1 MEILSYKEEQKLNKE
16 EREKYLGELREF
28 CKKRKLTNTTKGATT
43 IAPKLKIPTETIARI
58 VTRTMAGGEVEVVV
72 DGVEN
77 IEKVGGAV
85 LFAST
90 HQGMLDGFVWMPYCP
105 IHTLLF
111 HGSEV
116 NKLLLLAQLNTGM
129 ILLSKHAENSE
140 NRLNAKLDLISL
152 LMRGHSVFM
161 CPEGTWNLSP
171 NKLHLPLNFGF
182 LDAAQKSKR
191 PIIPVVIEY
200 TYDTS
205 SEKERIVFI
214 HVRYGEA
221 IYVSEGDNYV
231 KKLEEY
237 KEKIATIRW
246 DLIEE
251 KGIFSRSE
259 ITNKDYI
266 NYMKGNLQKLAAGN
280 VDIEVDNKEIYGAK
294 TEVYQFQHIADI
306 QEMTANNAEFVMH
319 ARRLLEEEVL
329 NDFQHM
335 F

>member
-1 MEILSYKEEQKLNKE
+1 
-16 EREKYLGELREF
+16 
-28 CKKRKLTNTTKGATT
+28 
-43 IAPKLKIPTETIARI
+43 
-58 VTRTMAGGEVEVVV
+58 
-72 DGVEN
+72 
-77 IEKVGGAV
+77 
-85 LFAST
+85 
-90 HQGMLDGFVWMPYCP
+90 
-105 IHTLLF
+105 
-111 HGSEV
+111 
-116 NKLLLLAQLNTGM
+116 M

-182 LDAAQKSKR
+182 LDAAQISKR

-221 IYVSEGDNYV
+221 IYVSEGDNYM

-251 KGIFSRSE
+251 KGVFSRSE

-280 VDIEVDNKEIYGAK
+280 ADIEVDNKEIYGAG
-294 TEVYQFQHIADI
+294 TETYQFQHINNVPWDAWGNLLQG
-306 QEMTANNAEFVMH
+306 QEVE
-319 ARRLLEEEVL
+319 RLKKL
-329 NDFQHM
+329 NRVKGI
-335 F
+335 